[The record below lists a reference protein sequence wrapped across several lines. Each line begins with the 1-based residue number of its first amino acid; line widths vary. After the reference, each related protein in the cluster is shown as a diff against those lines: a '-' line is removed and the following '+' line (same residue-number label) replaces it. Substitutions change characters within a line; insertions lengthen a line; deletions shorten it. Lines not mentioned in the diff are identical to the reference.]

1 MKKKCLSFQPKAVVL
16 TGDLTDAK
24 TIDKLGS
31 RQFEAEWKI
40 YRETMQKCGA
50 FDKNSDQIWLDIRGN
65 HDTFNT
71 NSHENDL
78 FSRYGIRNTKNDRM
92 YTEVVQAN
100 NISVGFVG
108 MDASLAPGPK
118 RPFNFFGSLSQDELE
133 EFQIIM
139 HRTK

>member
-1 MKKKCLSFQPKAVVL
+1 MSLSFQPKAVVL

-71 NSHENDL
+71 NSHENDF
-78 FSRYGIRNTKNDRM
+78 FSRYGIRNTKSDRM
-92 YTEVVQAN
+92 YTEIVEAN

-118 RPFNFFGSLSQDELE
+118 RPFNWQ
-133 EFQIIM
+133 
-139 HRTK
+139 